1 MHMQKCELDRCT
13 SKTNTSLARN
23 MLNLQLQAARYYVV
37 PNSMIKQKGKPQKET
52 GRPICL
58 LAKTS
63 NPFKSIMSLLDDL
76 TTAQMEFEERRVGSK
91 LDIHF
96 Q

>member
-1 MHMQKCELDRCT
+1 
-13 SKTNTSLARN
+13 
-23 MLNLQLQAARYYVV
+23 MLNLQLQAARFYVV
-37 PNSMIKQKGKPQKET
+37 PNSMIKQNGEPQKET

-63 NPFKSIMSLLDDL
+63 NPLQSIMSLLDDL

-96 Q
+96 PEHNRIEMGPAKVAS